1 MADFSSE
8 TMETGKNEMIFST
21 SWKRLTWELCIL
33 QKHSSKIK
41 EKLIHFQTLKLKD
54 FIISRSA
61 LQILKEVLQAKM
73 KLDNNLLQHEEV
85 KALIKVIT
93 EINKD
98 YGIFIFLF
106 VNLLSD
112 TKDKCINQ

>member
-1 MADFSSE
+1 
-8 TMETGKNEMIFST
+8 
-21 SWKRLTWELCIL
+21 
-33 QKHSSKIK
+33 
-41 EKLIHFQTLKLKD
+41 
-54 FIISRSA
+54 
-61 LQILKEVLQAKM
+61 M